1 MSIIEN
7 EFSQSVTMVIY
18 VPHSSGN
25 SDASP
30 DIANLNL
37 GKSPPPVLPLSHPP
51 KDIAGSDATRCN

>member
-7 EFSQSVTMVIY
+7 EFSQSVSMVIY
-18 VPHSSGN
+18 VPHSSGI

-37 GKSPPPVLPLSHPP
+37 GKSPPPVPP
-51 KDIAGSDATRCN
+51 SQGHCRE